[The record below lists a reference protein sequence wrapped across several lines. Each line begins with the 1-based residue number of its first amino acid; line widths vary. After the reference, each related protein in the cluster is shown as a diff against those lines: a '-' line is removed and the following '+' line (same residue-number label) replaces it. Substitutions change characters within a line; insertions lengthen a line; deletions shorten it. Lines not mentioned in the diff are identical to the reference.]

1 MIVPGWAGKG
11 VTVTLK
17 VLAVLEAQ
25 ELLAVTEIVPLEA
38 PTVQVMEV
46 VVETQVQ
53 PEGIVQ
59 VYEVAPLIGEM
70 LYV

>member
-38 PTVQVMEV
+38 PTVVVMEV
-46 VVETQVQ
+46 VVDEPDQS
-53 PEGIVQ
+53 EGKDQ
-59 VYEVAPLIGEM
+59 VYEVAPLTAVI